1 MQKFKIKMNLIST
14 VIIAVVIASIV
25 LLNMIFGTVSDK
37 LQLDIDLTKDK
48 VYDFSPL
55 TQETISA
62 LEDDVTAYL
71 IQYDGVEYS
80 HLEQLLEKYASLNT
94 KFKVKKVDPYENP
107 EIMAKFPDI
116 YQDTGNPSL
125 VVLEGK
131 DRYRSITYYEIFPQT
146 YTNQTSLD
154 AERQITNGIR
164 YVTGKIEEKVI
175 LFTTGHG
182 EASTDTLVNLMIEE
196 GYKYGDLDLK
206 LQQID
211 ESTSVIVSYMPE
223 DDFTENEIKLI
234 DKFVEDGGSY
244 LLISSSKG
252 TGKNISAYA
261 EKWGIIPNNDY
272 MLENENNYYVHE
284 GVYSSELSIEEHKIT
299 SSAIESGLPFL
310 SPMLPN
316 TLSVTKSS
324 NGAVVY
330 PLLKSS
336 PDSYAKED
344 LSHDTTSYSE
354 GDKIGPFVMGAL
366 SYKENAV
373 GKVCVL
379 SGGVNESF
387 VSPAYVSSASLAN
400 YDFMLNLISYFGG
413 TGDET
418 GIRAKNISP
427 DAFTLEPKETKRITN
442 VLLFVVP
449 GIIFLAAFL
458 VWIRRRFR

>member
-1 MQKFKIKMNLIST
+1 MQKFKIKMNLISSI
-14 VIIAVVIASIV
+14 IIAVVIASVV
-25 LLNMIFGTVSDK
+25 LLNMIFGTISDK
-37 LQLDIDLTKDK
+37 FQLDIDLTKDK

-55 TQETISA
+55 TQEIISS

-71 IQYDGVEYS
+71 LMYEGSEYT
-80 HLEQLLEKYASLNT
+80 HLVQLLEKYASLND

-107 EIMAKFPDI
+107 EIMAKFTDI
-116 YQDTGNPSL
+116 YEDPANPTL
-125 VVLEGK
+125 VILEGK

-146 YTNQTSLD
+146 YTDQTSLD
-154 AERQITNGIR
+154 AERQVTNGIR
-164 YVTGKIEEKVI
+164 YVTGKIEEKII

-182 EASTDTLVNLMIEE
+182 EAETDTLVNLMIEE

-211 ESTSVIVSYMPE
+211 ENVSVIISYMPE
-223 DDFTENEIKLI
+223 DDFTDNEIKLI
-234 DKFVEDGGSY
+234 GEFVEDGGSF

-252 TGKNISAYA
+252 TGKNISAYT
-261 EKWGIIPNNDY
+261 EKWGIVPNNDF
-272 MLENENNYYVHE
+272 MLEIESNYYIHE
-284 GVYSSELSIEEHKIT
+284 GEYTSKLSFVEHEIT
-299 SSAIESGLPFL
+299 NSAIESDTPFL
-310 SPMLPN
+310 TPILPN
-316 TLSVTKSS
+316 TLTVTKSS

-330 PLLKSS
+330 PLLKSNS
-336 PDSYAKED
+336 DSFTKDDWSDE
-344 LSHDTTSYSE
+344 SMSYSE

-366 SYKENAV
+366 SYKEKAL
-373 GKVCVL
+373 GKVCVI

-387 VSPAYVSSASLAN
+387 ASPAYILSASLAN
-400 YDFMLNLISYFGG
+400 YDFMLNLISYIGG
-413 TGDET
+413 TSVET

-427 DAFTLEPKETKRITN
+427 DVFTLEPEETKRITN